1 VGKTLLGLHFL
12 FQGGLRNEPGILLS
26 LQENRYQLSRIIERF
41 GWSIDDPNVRV
52 IDRSPVDVYIDE
64 LVYELLDL
72 AVETG
77 ARRIVDDSLNDLQQ
91 SGADRARF
99 TEFIYSLVQRCSH
112 LGVSLMFTS
121 EVVELFHVTRLGD
134 SAISHMADNVV
145 LLQYVQDGPQMKR
158 ALTIVKSRRSN
169 TSNTTR
175 EFRIAS
181 SGFTLGEPINT
192 R

>member
-1 VGKTLLGLHFL
+1 MGLHFL

-41 GWSIDDPNVRV
+41 GWSISDPNVRV

-64 LVYELLDL
+64 LVYELLDI
-72 AVETG
+72 VGEMR
-77 ARRIVDDSLNDLQQ
+77 ARRVVIDSLNDLGQ

-112 LGVSLMFTS
+112 LGVSLMLTS
-121 EVVELFHVTRLGD
+121 EIVDLFHVTRLGD
-134 SAISHMADNVV
+134 NAISHMADNVV
-145 LLQYVQDGPQMKR
+145 LLQYVQDGPHMKR
-158 ALTIVKSRRSN
+158 ALTIVKSRGSN
-169 TSNTTR
+169 TSSTTR

-181 SGFTLGEPINT
+181 NGFTLGEPIST
-192 R
+192 H